1 MCNMHHLDLEF
12 LWQVEEHPE
21 DSAMKLA
28 ITLHQREKTQRKNKT
43 NRGGRVGTKNRIYQ
57 TNGRRTNEDKVG
69 LKKLPTKEFQAM

>member
-1 MCNMHHLDLEF
+1 MCNVHYFNLEF

-28 ITLHQREKTQRKNKT
+28 ITLHQREKTQGRTKT
-43 NRGGRVGTKNRIYQ
+43 NRGGRVGTKNGIYQ

-69 LKKLPTKEFQAM
+69 LKKLPTK